1 MGRPLTRRLNS
12 HKGTKVSQARDSGIV
27 GRPLDTEPFGQPPD
41 TPVQPCPVSVIEE
54 LDAAIIGNLKR
65 AERLRQSIVHRTFAG
80 AMPPQPN

>member
-1 MGRPLTRRLNS
+1 MGEQQR
-12 HKGTKVSQARDSGIV
+12 IV
-27 GRPLDTEPFGQPPD
+27 EEVERIL
-41 TPVQPCPVSVIEE
+41 SVIEE